1 MRWTNPGHQLDT
13 LGAKFLK
20 VKQLY
25 IYGTDSVAKK
35 AYNFLKWL
43 HVDGNFEI
51 YFIVD
56 DTVTAENPAIFCG
69 CPVLPFVKGVC
80 ARLDGM
86 QEQGAVLLPFI
97 SKTNERA
104 ILENLGVKN
113 IFYLNGSQN
122 RRDNFI
128 QNFLCVWL
136 MYAQGKLLSHTT
148 NYLVTSR
155 CNLNCKHCLNFN
167 DLIEYPQDI
176 PFNEFKEHI
185 DIVFQKF
192 DYVYSFHFTGGEPL
206 MSSELERKITYINDN
221 FRERIFEF
229 FVITNGTLLPRDG
242 VIAALQNID
251 GGFLIDDYSATYRQT
266 KIDKLKEVCD
276 THGVPYSVN
285 KVSAWFDLEAG
296 IPQNF
301 SSDSEL
307 EAHKDACNS
316 CLHEFAEGKIFACC
330 WQKFAERAGLTKVS
344 KDEYIN
350 IQDTSKMEILEF
362 RQGYTKKGYVD
373 FCKVCK
379 GIGDCAKLV
388 LPAVQLP
395 HRTPV
400 KKEQDRQP
408 SIPGLVSICVPIYN
422 TAPYLKRCID
432 SLLAQTYANIE
443 IILADDGSVDGSG
456 AICDAYAA
464 AESRIHV
471 IHQPNGGEASAR
483 NAALASAHGQ
493 YVMFIDSDDEYL
505 PCAVQLC
512 VDAAVESASDLVIGG
527 YLERHEDAEFFSCCH
542 RRKYSPNEFA
552 RDYIFATCPNGV
564 QYLATTV
571 NAKLFLRDVI
581 TQNEISF
588 DSHFVIGNDAVFMCE
603 YLRHSS
609 KIYSIFDPIYI
620 YYKFKTEERIQGM
633 AWYYPDAFFI
643 YVYIIDKLINICSLD
658 VDSHKNIIDIQYK
671 NFIYGFI
678 NSFLDIQKFNGSMQS
693 RILYFCSNIDF
704 LYTASKQSFEA
715 AITEDRDI
723 PLRLISFLIINKN
736 YDLLANIIELC
747 AKLRNLTPT
756 INPHSR
762 LMVRIEDEDTS
773 FRESILSKQN
783 YIATL
788 KNEDGEEKITL
799 FNKLSEI
806 YKNVII
812 KSRESGNVSSANLIH
827 EEHIL
832 IGENFDIHNQ
842 KSEYINKQDDIDHIA
857 NNDSYAKNINKFLPS
872 LLRKIL
878 DYQKRFGFLATVKK
892 IFSRI

>member
-1 MRWTNPGHQLDT
+1 MRWTNPGHQLDG
-13 LGAKFLK
+13 LGEKFLK

-25 IYGTDSVAKK
+25 IYGTDEVAKK
-35 AYNFLKWL
+35 AYDVLRWL
-43 HVDGNFEI
+43 YVDDNFEI
-51 YFIVD
+51 NFVVD
-56 DTVTAENPAIFCG
+56 DTVTEENPAIFCG
-69 CPVLPFVKGVC
+69 RPVLPFVKSVC

-86 QEQGAVLLPFI
+86 QEESAVLLPFI

-113 IFYLNGSQN
+113 IFYLNVSYN

-136 MYAQGKLLSHTT
+136 MYAQGKLLSHAT

-167 DLIEYPQDI
+167 DSIEYPQDI
-176 PFNEFKEHI
+176 PFDEFRKHI

-192 DYVYSFHFTGGEPL
+192 DYVYSFHLSGGEPL
-206 MSSELERKITYINDN
+206 IAADLERKITYINDN

-229 FVITNGTLLPRDG
+229 FVITNGTLIPRDG
-242 VIAALQNID
+242 VIAALQKID
-251 GGFLIDDYSATYRQT
+251 GGLLIDDHSATCRQT
-266 KIDKLKEVCD
+266 KIGRLKEVLD
-276 THGVPYSVN
+276 THGISYSVN

-316 CLHEFAEGKIFACC
+316 YLHEFAEGKIFACC
-330 WQKFAERAGLTKVS
+330 YQKYAERAGLTKVS

-373 FCKVCK
+373 FCKFCK
-379 GIGDCAKLV
+379 GIGACAKLV

-400 KKEQDRQP
+400 KKEQDRQA

-432 SLLAQTYANIE
+432 SLLAQTYTNIE
-443 IILADDGSVDGSG
+443 IILVDDGSADGSG
-456 AICDAYAA
+456 TICDAYATT
-464 AESRIHV
+464 ESRIHV

-512 VDAAVESASDLVIGG
+512 VDAAVEASSDLVIGG

-542 RRKYSPNEFA
+542 QRKYSPNEFA
-552 RDYIFATCPNGV
+552 RDYIFATCPNGI

-571 NAKLFLRDVI
+571 NAKLFLRDII
-581 TQNEISF
+581 TQNGISF

-603 YLRHSS
+603 YLRHASN
-609 KIYSIFDPIYI
+609 IYSIFEPIYI
-620 YYKFKTEERIQGM
+620 YYKYRIEERVQGM
-633 AWYYPDAFFI
+633 AWHYPDGFFI
-643 YVYIIDKLINICSLD
+643 YIYIIDNLINICSLD
-658 VDSHKNIIDIQYK
+658 VDAHKNVMDIQYK
-671 NFIYGFI
+671 NYIYGFI
-678 NSFLDIQKFNGSMQS
+678 NSFLDMQNICS
-693 RILYFCSNIDF
+693 DMQRRISYLCSNIDL
-704 LYTASKQSFEA
+704 LYPASKQSFEA
-715 AITEDRDI
+715 AIPEDRDI
-723 PLRLISFLIINKN
+723 PLRLISFLIIDKN
-736 YDLLANIIELC
+736 YDLLASVIELC
-747 AKLRNLTPT
+747 AKLRKLAPT
-756 INPHSR
+756 INSHSR
-762 LMVRIEDEDTS
+762 LMVRIDDADVS
-773 FRESILSKQN
+773 FRESTLSKQN
-783 YIATL
+783 HIATQ
-788 KNEDGEEKITL
+788 NNDDCGEKTVL
-799 FNKLSEI
+799 FNKLSQI
-806 YKNVII
+806 YEDVII
-812 KSRESGNVSSANLIH
+812 KIRESGNISISNLIH
-827 EEHIL
+827 EEHL
-832 IGENFDIHNQ
+832 FIGENFDKN
-842 KSEYINKQDDIDHIA
+842 SGDIG
-857 NNDSYAKNINKFLPS
+857 NNDAYNKHISQLFSPT
-872 LLRKIL
+872 LLNRIL
-878 DYQKRFGFLATVKK
+878 EYHKRFGFLATVKK
-892 IFSRI
+892 IFSQL